1 MATLDNQ
8 SKGAIGEHYVLMR
21 MLAKGYAAANA
32 NMSVGNSKFF
42 DIFCS
47 TPDLKKIVVVQ
58 VKSSFDKSRSFNIGL
73 THKDFLINGIFD
85 DTKAMQSLESKI
97 RCAWIFVDVQTS
109 GIIPQFRLFI
119 MTREQVIKLAF
130 ESEKWYI
137 NDVSHETPLKETGN
151 VALVLDW
158 IMGNDTQATTTRKFF
173 KNPFTK
179 NQFEEAW
186 ENLKLD

>member
-1 MATLDNQ
+1 MITLDNQ

-47 TPDLKKIVVVQ
+47 THDLKKMTAVQ

-73 THKDFLINGIFD
+73 THKDFLTNGIFD
-85 DTKAMQSLESKI
+85 DTKAMQSLERKI

-109 GIIPQFRLFI
+109 DTIPQFRLFI
-119 MTREQVIKLAF
+119 LTREQVIKLSF
-130 ESEKWYI
+130 ESEKWYV
-137 NDVSHETPLKETGN
+137 NDVLHKAPLKETGN
-151 VALVLDW
+151 VALALGW
-158 IMGNDTQATTTRKFF
+158 IEGYDTQATTTRRFF
-173 KNPFTK
+173 KNPFAIG
-179 NQFEEAW
+179 QFEEAW
-186 ENLKLD
+186 ENLGL

>member
-1 MATLDNQ
+1 MAILDNQ

-47 TPDLKKIVVVQ
+47 TPDLDRIAAVQ
-58 VKSSFDKSRSFNIGL
+58 VKSSFDESRSFNIGL
-73 THKDFLINGIFD
+73 THKDFMTNGEFD
-85 DTKAMQSLESKI
+85 DVKALESLKNKI

-109 GIIPQFRLFI
+109 NSNPQFRLFV

-137 NDVSHETPLKETGN
+137 NDVQHKAPLRDTGK
-151 VALVLDW
+151 VVLVLGW
-158 IMGNDTQATTTRKFF
+158 IEGYDTQATTTRKFF
-173 KNPFTK
+173 KNPFTIG
-179 NQFEEAW
+179 
-186 ENLKLD
+186 

>member
-1 MATLDNQ
+1 
-8 SKGAIGEHYVLMR
+8 

-32 NMSVGNSKFF
+32 NMSVGNSKLF

-47 TPDLKKIVVVQ
+47 TSDLKKMVAVQ

-73 THKDFLINGIFD
+73 THKDFLTNGIFD

-97 RCAWIFVDVQTS
+97 RCTWIFVDVQTS
-109 GIIPQFRLFI
+109 EIIPRFRLFI

-137 NDVSHETPLKETGN
+137 NDVQHKNTLKETGN
-151 VALVLDW
+151 VALVLGW
-158 IMGNDTQATTTRKFF
+158 IEGYDTQATTTRRFF
-173 KNPFTK
+173 KNPFTIG
-179 NQFEEAW
+179 QFEEAW
-186 ENLKLD
+186 ENLGLD